1 MNEKAQ
7 KLIETLGQ
15 MQEKYG
21 ITEEDIKTIATAA
34 GAVLAQSNIDEIDAK
49 YSGAGMPD
57 SGTTE
62 AEYSDAELA
71 GLLGGR

>member
-15 MQEKYG
+15 MQQKYG

-49 YSGAGMPD
+49 YAGVQD